1 MDDLEYTKEDLFT
14 RAIML
19 EDSNSLTI
27 YVEDQNKEY
36 EYETIFKRM
45 LDENDLKDKLQIK
58 KTKIE
63 KALIKLIKNNKY

>member
-36 EYETIFKRM
+36 EYEIDAATGSIRERSV
-45 LDENDLKDKLQIK
+45 DEEDD
-58 KTKIE
+58 
-63 KALIKLIKNNKY
+63 